1 MQTEA
6 IFENIA
12 ERIQSE
18 IGNAQKSVFV
28 AVAWFTNK
36 NLFDE
41 LVKKANSGCH
51 ISLLVSDDA
60 INNQSRI
67 TFEELAIHNS
77 KVYKV
82 GNGDTQLM
90 HNKFCVIDYSTVIT
104 GSYNWSYKAESNF
117 ENVIVTYN
125 DTKLA
130 EQFISE
136 FDNIRKRYYPDEPK
150 REEQVFPLD
159 KVVRRLEILKN
170 FILLED
176 LEDIQDAIAKLK
188 DYAFNEDIRE
198 IIEAIN
204 RQAYALAIVKIQ
216 AFITLNQQLSI
227 WIDPEV
233 AALKLELKTLENQLS
248 AFDNEKVELEKLL
261 SAFQRRHTMELG
273 ETVLEILK
281 LRKLKYKADQAKFEE
296 AENDEREYSTQLEED
311 RAKEVFE
318 LTEEQ
323 KADLKK
329 QYRKASTLCHPDK
342 VNEEM
347 RESAQAMFIAL
358 KAAYDANDLKGVAAI
373 LADLERGN
381 YFHSRSETVSE
392 AVLLKSAIA
401 LLARKVRAL
410 ETEIVEIK
418 SSETFVT
425 IVGIEDWDAYF
436 GDLKEKLLRELERL
450 VLEVGEGNGE

>member
-12 ERIQSE
+12 QRIHSE
-18 IGNAQKSVFV
+18 IRAAQKSIFI

-36 NLFDE
+36 NLFDA
-41 LVKKANSGCH
+41 LVTKAKSGCH
-51 ISLLVSDDA
+51 VSLIVSDDQ

-67 TFEELAIHNS
+67 DFEELAIQNS
-77 KVYKV
+77 NVYKV
-82 GNGDTQLM
+82 GNGDTELM
-90 HNKFCVIDYSTVIT
+90 HNKFCVIDYGTVIT

-136 FDNIRKRYYPDEPK
+136 FYNIRKRYYPDEPTG
-150 REEQVFPLD
+150 EEQVFPLD

-176 LEDIQDAIAKLK
+176 LEDIRDATGKLEG
-188 DYAFNEDIRE
+188 YAFNDDIRG
-198 IIEAIN
+198 IIEAI
-204 RQAYALAIVKIQ
+204 RSRGYALAIVKIQ
-216 AFITLNQQLSI
+216 AFISLNQQLSI
-227 WIDPEV
+227 WINPEI

-273 ETVLEILK
+273 ETILEILK
-281 LRKLKYKADQAKFEE
+281 LRKLKFKADQAKFEE
-296 AENDEREYSTQLEED
+296 AEKDEKEYGSQLEED

-323 KADLKK
+323 KAELKR
-329 QYRKASTLCHPDK
+329 QYRKAVTLCHPDK
-342 VNEEM
+342 VAEEM
-347 RESAQAMFIAL
+347 HDAAQAMFISL
-358 KAAYDANDLKGVAAI
+358 KAAYDANDLKAVASI
-373 LADLERGN
+373 LSDLEKGN
-381 YFHSRSETVSE
+381 FFHSRSETVSE
-392 AVLLKSAIA
+392 VALLKSAIA
-401 LLARKVRAL
+401 LLARKVKVL

-436 GDLKEKLLRELERL
+436 KDLKEKLQGELERL
-450 VLEVGEGNGE
+450 GEEVGDL